1 MESFLHEVDM
11 SPAIV
16 KKSEFCDKW
25 GNLLNPTWDPY
36 AGQRANKSEL
46 DILKGSRVEYNSIQ
60 TTTIPGE
67 TTRR

>member
-1 MESFLHEVDM
+1 M

-25 GNLLNPTWDPY
+25 DNLLNPPWEPY
-36 AGQRANKSEL
+36 TGQRANKSEL
-46 DILKGSRVEYNSIQ
+46 DILKESRVEDNSIQ
-60 TTTIPGE
+60 TTTITGE